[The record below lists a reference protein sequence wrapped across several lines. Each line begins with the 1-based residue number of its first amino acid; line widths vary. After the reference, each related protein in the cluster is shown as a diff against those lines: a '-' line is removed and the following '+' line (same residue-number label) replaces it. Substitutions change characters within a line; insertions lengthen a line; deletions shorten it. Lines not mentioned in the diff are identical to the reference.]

1 MAIQCCKSVQRK
13 AFRKYQLKVKSKLA
27 KMSNAD
33 RQLLEFWSM
42 VKEINGL
49 DKAKGS
55 AAPDVDDLADHFL
68 RKCRLEKGVM
78 IMISLQLMTTN

>member
-1 MAIQCCKSVQRK
+1 MLIE
-13 AFRKYQLKVKSKLA
+13 
-27 KMSNAD
+27 N
-33 RQLLEFWSM
+33 FWSFGQYM

-49 DKAKGS
+49 DKTKGS